1 MPCRPHLPATGEA
14 NEVSASRIRRNQE
27 KHRTPRRL
35 LRNRQ
40 WHRWLLRG
48 SEVGNRCGA
57 FHRARSTGTTM
68 LARFQ
73 EPVDL
78 RASRQE
84 SGGLLNCS
92 LTISATRSLYKPT
105 HCSILDESKTRPTS
119 KSKSQEAKPPRTRA
133 ACRSSVSHSPSACDS
148 LIYCCNKARTLSSG

>member
-1 MPCRPHLPATGEA
+1 
-14 NEVSASRIRRNQE
+14 
-27 KHRTPRRL
+27 
-35 LRNRQ
+35 
-40 WHRWLLRG
+40 
-48 SEVGNRCGA
+48 
-57 FHRARSTGTTM
+57 M

-105 HCSILDESKTRPTS
+105 HCSIPDESKTRPTS
-119 KSKSQEAKPPRTRA
+119 KSKSQEAKPPRTRT
-133 ACRSSVSHSPSACDS
+133 RSAGVPTLIASSAV
-148 LIYCCNKARTLSSG
+148 TL